1 MGMSNNNKR
10 IAINTLFLYGRML
23 FCMFVSFF
31 TTRIVLQA
39 LGVVDYGL
47 VNAIGGI
54 VGMFVFVSIP
64 LTSACS
70 RFFSFDLGRNDLRRL
85 EKTFSTMLILYVF
98 MAFVIFGLLELVGL
112 WYIKNKLVLPVER
125 IGAARIFFQ
134 LTVATL
140 ILHYFSIPYSS
151 LIVSYENMALF
162 SWLSIFEY
170 LMKLMVA
177 VALFFV
183 KNTDGLI
190 LYGALWMMAVGVY
203 TFSNYYFATRK
214 YPVCKF
220 RWCYDKSML
229 KTIFSFNCWQMI
241 GSFAWTSSEAF
252 VDLLLN
258 SFFGPAVNA
267 ARGVSAQV
275 MNGVFGFSQNF
286 LTAVRPQIVKLW
298 AANDVDGFFSLIRRA
313 SKFGY
318 FLILFVAMPLLFELD
333 VVLDFWLQ
341 EVPGYAVVFAKL
353 ALMTALIN
361 TFAHPIVY
369 AAQAVGKIA
378 LFESL
383 GSGVRILVWP
393 IAWLVLSFGYGPVSA
408 FYVGMIISV
417 ISLLLRLSILI
428 RLTGIS
434 AYRYVGDVFGRM
446 ILVTVISAMVV
457 YVPHYLVE
465 NCVIRFFVVGFTSV
479 LTVVSAFAFIGLTN
493 EERISAV
500 NLIKDRMAAKLKWDF
515 SNG

>member
-1 MGMSNNNKR
+1 MGISNNNKR
-10 IAINTLFLYGRML
+10 IAVNTLFLYGRML

-70 RFFSFDLGRNDLRRL
+70 RFFSYDLGRNDLDGL
-85 EKTFSTMLILYVF
+85 KKTFSTMLILYVL
-98 MAFVIFGLLELVGL
+98 MAFFILGVLELVGL
-112 WYIKNKLVLPVER
+112 WYLEHKLVLPIER

-140 ILHYFSIPYSS
+140 ILNFFSIPYSS
-151 LIVSYENMALF
+151 MIVSFENMALY
-162 SWLSIFEY
+162 SWLSIFDY
-170 LMKLMVA
+170 VMKLA
-177 VALFFV
+177 VASMVLFV
-183 KNTDGLI
+183 KELDGLI
-190 LYGALWMMAVGVY
+190 LYGALWMVAVGVH
-203 TFSNYYFATRK
+203 TFLNYYFATRN

-220 RWCYDKSML
+220 RWYYDKTML
-229 KTIFSFNCWQMI
+229 EKIFAFNCWQMV
-241 GSFAWTSSEAF
+241 GSFAWTSSEMF
-252 VDLLLN
+252 VGLLLN
-258 SFFGPAVNA
+258 SFFGPVVNA

-275 MNGVFGFSQNF
+275 MNGVFGFTQSF

-298 AANDVDGFFSLIRRA
+298 AAHDIDGFFNLIRRA
-313 SKFGY
+313 SKIGY
-318 FLILFVAMPLLFELD
+318 FLVLFVALPLLFELD
-333 VVLDFWLQ
+333 LVLDFWLRN
-341 EVPGYAVVFAKL
+341 VPEYAGVFAKL
-353 ALMTALIN
+353 VLITALIN

-393 IAWLVLSFGYGPVSA
+393 TSWLVLTFGYGPASA
-408 FYVGMIISV
+408 FYVGLFITA

-434 AYRYVGDVFGRM
+434 ACRYISDVFGRM
-446 ILVTVISAMVV
+446 ILVTVVSAAIVF
-457 YVPHYLVE
+457 VPHYLIE
-465 NCVIRFFVVGFTSV
+465 EHAIRFLAVGFTSAF
-479 LTVVSAFAFIGLTN
+479 TVSTVFAFIGLTKV
-493 EERISAV
+493 ERISAV
-500 NLIKDRMAAKLKWDF
+500 NLIKDKMAAKLKRTF